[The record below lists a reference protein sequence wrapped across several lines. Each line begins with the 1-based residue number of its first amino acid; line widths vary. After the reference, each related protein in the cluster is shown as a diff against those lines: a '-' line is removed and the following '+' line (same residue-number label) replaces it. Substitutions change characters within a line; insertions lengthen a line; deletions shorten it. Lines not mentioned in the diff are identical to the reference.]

1 MASMNG
7 REHIITEIS
16 HGVEV
21 IPGQIAVS
29 DFLKEAVAKT
39 GGNRKYSG
47 TFEELE
53 DLTMAHME
61 NWQPGTGSVDG
72 DVRIVTVPSEG
83 FFTEVVR
90 ITEENQRSLE
100 VVYNARRTGEEA
112 VPTLILRGI
121 DPSPAASVGI
131 VIYRADVLQKDN
143 DRSSL
148 AEWEIVAILT
158 DPELPD
164 GGTVPMNPVTMARNA
179 ADLKGGTHREYSAEQ
194 WLEAT
199 LFWQRHARV
208 APALLP
214 AEPTPEEVEA
224 LANSLPL
231 GYAARDLDSNAF
243 EAAERILKEGWE
255 HPNFPRPRKSSV
267 EML

>member
-1 MASMNG
+1 MNG
-7 REHIITEIS
+7 HENIITEVS

-21 IPGQIAVS
+21 ISGDVAVS

-47 TFEELE
+47 SFEDLE

-61 NWQPGTGSVDG
+61 NWKPGTGSVDG
-72 DVRIVTVPSEG
+72 DVRIVTVPTEG

-100 VVYNARRTGEEA
+100 VVYNARRAGEEA

-158 DPELPD
+158 DPELPNGD
-164 GGTVPMNPVTMARNA
+164 TVPMNPATMARNA

-208 APALLP
+208 APALQV
-214 AEPTPEEVEA
+214 AEPTTEAIEA
-224 LANSLPL
+224 LANELPL
-231 GYAARDLDSNAF
+231 GYTARDQDSNTF
-243 EAAERILKEGWE
+243 EAAERIIRAGWE
-255 HPNFPRPRKSSV
+255 HPDFPLPRKSSV